1 MNSEPL
7 RLLILDDE
15 EGHIELVRRA
25 FDEAGSKAEIRSAG
39 TLREY
44 RALAAAQPPDI
55 ALLDLNLPDG
65 SGAELLSYPPQAAP
79 FPVLVMTAY
88 GNTQIVVEVMKA
100 GALDYVVK
108 SPEAFAAMPHTV
120 ESALREWALLQ
131 KHKRAEATLI
141 VSDGKFRTIVET
153 TNDIIWEVDR
163 NGFYTYISPRVTA
176 ILGYSPEEM
185 MGKSLADFISPQE
198 VERLGPLLDELT
210 KSGRPVL
217 NLEYVNLHKDG
228 RLITMETNGVPFYDA
243 EGKLLGYRG
252 IDRDITER
260 RLAEASAEESKALLQ
275 SAINIMPVGLWIFDA
290 EGKIVTS
297 SAAAQRIWA
306 GARYVG
312 VDQLGEYKGW
322 RTDSGKPIGAHEW
335 AGARAFEK
343 GETSIEE
350 EVEIECF
357 DGMHKTIL
365 DSAVPLRKSDGSIG
379 GAITINQDITERKR
393 AETALV
399 EREERF
405 RRISKVTSDIAY
417 SCSTSE
423 NSGFSIE
430 WMMGAADRI
439 TGYTHEEIKAHGCWR
454 FLVVEE
460 DLTLFDT
467 NVTGLAPGS
476 KGACEL
482 RIRHKNGDIIWLS
495 SFTECFSDT
504 QTPGRLILYGSL
516 SDISDRK
523 HAEEVLQSEQRMLAR
538 TEGIANIGSWKWD
551 IATDTVTWSDALFR
565 IFQRDPREGAPS
577 FAEHPA
583 FYHPDDMA
591 RLNQAVKTA
600 VASGT
605 SYELELRAIR
615 KDGETRLCVARGA
628 VELAPDG
635 SPARLYGSLQDI
647 TERKKAGDT
656 LRAYADRHKT
666 ILLTAMDGYWLV
678 SAQGRLLEVN
688 DTYCR
693 MSGYSAQELLTMSIP
708 ELEAAEAGRDTAA
721 HIQKIIAQGSDRFE
735 SRHRRKDGSLFDVEA
750 SVTYLT
756 ADGGR
761 FVVFLRD
768 ITKRKQAEA
777 ALRESE
783 QIFREFMEHSPIHI
797 FFKDEQLRSL
807 HLSRNF
813 ETMLGRPLAELLGKS
828 TAELF
833 PSDIARSIVAADKSI
848 LEGGKDIFCEEEF
861 NGRTYETTKFPI
873 TIEGKPR
880 YLAGYSI
887 DITER
892 KKSESDILEAYEMQ
906 GILNAMLKNSLTS
919 LPLEKKLA
927 DHLAALLSIPWL
939 NMQSKGA
946 IFLANGKNLD
956 LTVQQGLAPELL
968 VSCAKV
974 PFGKCLCGRA
984 AKSGKVVASTQV
996 GPEHE
1001 TVYEG
1006 MPPHGHYCVPIIAAG
1021 ATLGVLD
1028 LFLKE
1033 GTALTA
1039 KQTDFVR
1046 AVADNLAADI
1056 LQARVKG
1063 QFIQAQ
1069 KLEAVGLLA
1078 GGVAHDFNNMLT
1090 AIICYGGF
1098 LMKEL
1103 AADDPKRG
1111 DVKEILAAADRAA
1124 GLTTQLLTFSRKQI
1138 LSLKIVDLNASVGG
1152 MVKMLTRLIGEDVR
1166 LETRL
1171 AARSCPVKVDTG
1183 QMDQMIVNL
1192 AVNARDAMPKGGALV
1207 LETAIVTPGE
1217 DFFYKHAELPR
1228 GPLVCLSVSDT
1239 GIGMSEEVKEHLFE
1253 PFFTTK
1259 DKGKGTGLGLA
1270 TVFGIVK
1277 QSGGEIEVESEL
1289 GRGTTL
1295 KIYLPHIEADIPD
1308 TDEDKDQG
1316 VFLKGT
1322 ETVLLVEDED
1332 SLRRL
1337 GERLLL
1343 MSGYTVIS
1351 AAGGKEALEAAERH
1365 GRPVDLLLTDVVM
1378 PGMSGR
1384 ELALELARRKLARR
1398 TLYMSGY
1405 TDDAI
1410 VRHGV
1415 LEPGL
1420 AFIYKPFTVE
1430 ALSAKL
1436 RQVLDGPADQAKP

>member
-1 MNSEPL
+1 MNSERL

-15 EGHIELVRRA
+15 EGHIELIRRA
-25 FDEAGSKAEIRSAG
+25 FDEAGGKAEIRSAG

-55 ALLDLNLPDG
+55 ALVDLNLPDG
-65 SGAELLSYPPQAAP
+65 RGSELLSHPPQGAP

-88 GNTQIVVEVMKA
+88 GNPQIIVEVMKA
-100 GALDYVVK
+100 GALDYVIK
-108 SPEAFAAMPHTV
+108 SPEAFAAMPHSV
-120 ESALREWALLQ
+120 ESALREWTLLQ
-131 KHKRAEATLI
+131 RHKKAEAELLESQSLLAS
-141 VSDGKFRTIVET
+141 VVE
-153 TNDIIWEVDR
+153 NIPLMVFLKEAKDLRFVVFNR
-163 NGFYTYISPRVTA
+163 AG
-176 ILGYSPEEM
+176 EE
-185 MGKSLADFISPQE
+185 
-198 VERLGPLLDELT
+198 
-210 KSGRPVL
+210 
-217 NLEYVNLHKDG
+217 
-228 RLITMETNGVPFYDA
+228 
-243 EGKLLGYRG
+243 LLGY
-252 IDRDITER
+252 DRKELLGKNNLDLFPPEQAAQFMAKDREVLDGEAVMLDIP
-260 RLAEASAEESKALLQ
+260 EESILTAKKGTRLLHTRKVC
-275 SAINIMPVGLWIFDA
+275 I
-290 EGKIVTS
+290 
-297 SAAAQRIWA
+297 R
-306 GARYVG
+306 GADGATKYL
-312 VDQLGEYKGW
+312 LGISE
-322 RTDSGKPIGAHEW
+322 
-335 AGARAFEK
+335 
-343 GETSIEE
+343 
-350 EVEIECF
+350 
-357 DGMHKTIL
+357 
-365 DSAVPLRKSDGSIG
+365 
-379 GAITINQDITERKR
+379 DITERKR
-393 AETALV
+393 AQESL
-399 EREERF
+399 RKSEERF
-405 RRISKVTSDIAY
+405 Q
-417 SCSTSE
+417 
-423 NSGFSIE
+423 
-430 WMMGAADRI
+430 
-439 TGYTHEEIKAHGCWR
+439 
-454 FLVVEE
+454 
-460 DLTLFDT
+460 
-467 NVTGLAPGS
+467 LAIDATKDGVW
-476 KGACEL
+476 E
-482 RIRHKNGDIIWLS
+482 
-495 SFTECFSDT
+495 
-504 QTPGRLILYGSL
+504 
-516 SDISDRK
+516 
-523 HAEEVLQSEQRMLAR
+523 
-538 TEGIANIGSWKWD
+538 WD
-551 IATDTVTWSDALFR
+551 IQNNTEYFAPCWCEIVGYAFEDPEFIHTFDSWAER
-565 IFQRDPREGAPS
+565 I
-577 FAEHPA
+577 
-583 FYHPDDMA
+583 HPDDHERVMGA
-591 RLNQAVKTA
+591 LKNH
-600 VASGT
+600 
-605 SYELELRAIR
+605 LEN
-615 KDGETRLCVARGA
+615 GA
-628 VELAPDG
+628 EYDVD
-635 SPARLYGSLQDI
+635 Y
-647 TERKKAGDT
+647 
-656 LRAYADRHKT
+656 
-666 ILLTAMDGYWLV
+666 
-678 SAQGRLLEVN
+678 
-688 DTYCR
+688 
-693 MSGYSAQELLTMSIP
+693 
-708 ELEAAEAGRDTAA
+708 
-721 HIQKIIAQGSDRFE
+721 
-735 SRHRRKDGSLFDVEA
+735 RHRHRSGEYRWQNSRGKA
-750 SVTYLT
+750 S
-756 ADGGR
+756 R
-761 FVVFLRD
+761 
-768 ITKRKQAEA
+768 
-777 ALRESE
+777 
-783 QIFREFMEHSPIHI
+783 
-797 FFKDEQLRSL
+797 
-807 HLSRNF
+807 
-813 ETMLGRPLAELLGKS
+813 
-828 TAELF
+828 
-833 PSDIARSIVAADKSI
+833 DKS
-848 LEGGKDIFCEEEF
+848 
-861 NGRTYETTKFPI
+861 
-873 TIEGKPR
+873 GKPVKMV
-880 YLAGYSI
+880 GCIS

-906 GILNAMLKNSLTS
+906 GMLNAMLKNSLTT
-919 LPLEKKLA
+919 LLLEKKLA

-939 NMQSKGA
+939 NFQSKGA
-946 IFLANGKNLD
+946 IFLASGKTLA

-984 AKSGKVVASTQV
+984 AESGKVVASTQV

-1078 GGVAHDFNNMLT
+1078 GGVAHDFNNLLT

-1217 DFFYKHAELPR
+1217 DFFCKHAELPR
-1228 GPLVCLSVSDT
+1228 GPLVCLRVSDT

-1295 KIYLPHIEADIPD
+1295 KIYLPYVEADIPD

-1384 ELALELARRKLARR
+1384 ELALELARRKLASR

-1420 AFIYKPFTVE
+1420 AFLYKPFTVE

-1436 RQVLDGPADQAKP
+1436 RQVLDGPADQAKA